1 MRNYLLIICIC
12 VLVVSCGRIKYIPVE
27 NIKTEYRDRV
37 DIQKDSIYYS
47 DTVRIIE
54 RGDTIK
60 IYRDRWRTVYKDRLV
75 RDTFVKQDTIIKP
88 YPVDVVKYRVPDI
101 MWWLILCLLAF
112 SAPSI
117 WKIVR
122 RFL

>member
-1 MRNYLLIICIC
+1 MRNYLLLICIC

-37 DIQKDSIYYS
+37 DIQKDSVYYS

-75 RDTFVKQDTIIKP
+75 RDTFVKQDTITKP
-88 YPVDVVKYRVPDI
+88 YPVEVIKNRIPGI
-101 MWWLILCLLAF
+101 MWWIVLVLAVC

-117 WKIVR
+117 FKIIRKFV
-122 RFL
+122 

>member
-1 MRNYLLIICIC
+1 MRNYLLLICIC

-27 NIKTEYRDRV
+27 NIKTEYRDLV
-37 DIQKDSIYYS
+37 DIQKDSIYCS

-75 RDTFVKQDTIIKP
+75 RDTFVKQDTITKP
-88 YPVDVVKYRVPDI
+88 YPVEVIKNRIPGI
-101 MWWLILCLLAF
+101 MWWIVLVLAVC

-117 WKIVR
+117 FKIIRKFV
-122 RFL
+122 

>member
-1 MRNYLLIICIC
+1 MRNCLFVFCLLVI
-12 VLVVSCGRIKYIPVE
+12 SCGRVKYIPVE
-27 NIKTEYRDRV
+27 NTKTEYRDRV
-37 DIQKDSIYYS
+37 DIQKDSIYCS

-60 IYRDRWRTVYKDRLV
+60 IYRDRFRTIYKDRLI
-75 RDTFVKQDTIIKP
+75 RDTLVKQDTIIKP

>member
-1 MRNYLLIICIC
+1 M
-12 VLVVSCGRIKYIPVE
+12 E

-37 DIQKDSIYYS
+37 DIQKDSVYYS

-75 RDTFVKQDTIIKP
+75 RDTFVKQDTITKP
-88 YPVDVVKYRVPDI
+88 YPVEVIKNRIPGI
-101 MWWLILCLLAF
+101 MWWIVLVLAVC

-117 WKIVR
+117 FKIIRKFV
-122 RFL
+122 